1 MSGLRAECEVEQGVK
16 QGRGIDGPFHNGLV
30 GLSQGQK
37 FFDGQC
43 LAQFQI
49 GQNVVEIEKLK
60 GSSAGF
66 VEQDHKKGHETEPEL
81 GAAEFAGAA
90 PTDLH

>member
-16 QGRGIDGPFHNGLV
+16 QGGGIDSPFHNGLV

-37 FFDGQC
+37 FCNGQC
-43 LAQFQI
+43 LAQLHI
-49 GQNVVEIEKLK
+49 GQNVVKIEKLK
-60 GSSAGF
+60 WSSAGF
-66 VEQDHKKGHETEPEL
+66 VEQNHKQGHKTEPEL